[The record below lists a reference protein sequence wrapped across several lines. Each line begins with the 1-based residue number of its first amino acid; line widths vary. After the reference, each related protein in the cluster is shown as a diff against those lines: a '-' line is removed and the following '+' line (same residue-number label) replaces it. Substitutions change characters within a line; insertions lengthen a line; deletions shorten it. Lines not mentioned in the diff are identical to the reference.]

1 MTLYPGFL
9 RAEDAALKRRVSQ
22 MAVTDDR
29 NVERVCSVFFRY
41 PHDVTEK
48 AYPFITIDLL
58 GINHAT
64 DRQVSETTYYYA
76 SDTTGMSAGQAKRY
90 SNDLTYYP
98 STLDTPALAALTPAG
113 KFTSTES
120 FVPVSLM
127 YQVTSYCRSQ
137 DHDRQLTALM
147 LRRVFPFRR
156 GFIEIPEDGTMRRL
170 DLMSWSTSNILDQE
184 SAYTKRI
191 FRKVYTLQMTAEI
204 PASDLTSTTRATSIH
219 PTINVENHS
228 LPTANNHYDLT
239 EAF

>member
-1 MTLYPGFL
+1 MTSYPGFL
-9 RAEDAALKRRVSQ
+9 RAEDAALKKRISHI
-22 MAVTDDR
+22 AVTDDR
-29 NVERVCSVFFRY
+29 NVERVCGVFFRY

-48 AYPFITIDLL
+48 AYPFLTIDLL
-58 GINHAT
+58 SINHAT
-64 DRQVSETTYYYA
+64 DRQTSETTYSYTA
-76 SDTTGMSAGQAKRY
+76 DTSGMTPAQIQAN

-98 STLDTPALAALTPAG
+98 STLNKAGMDALSTAG
-113 KFTSTES
+113 TYLQTEA
-120 FVPVSLM
+120 FVPVDLM

-137 DHDRQLTALM
+137 DHDRQLTATL

-191 FRKVYTLQMTAEI
+191 FRKVYTLRMNAEI
-204 PASDLTSTTRATSIH
+204 PASDLMTTKRALTVNR
-219 PTINVENHS
+219 TINVKNHS
-228 LPTANNHYDLT
+228 LPTANNNYDLT